1 MFDRTRLFAGRSR
14 RRGAT
19 LVETAIVLPLV
30 LLFIL
35 GVFEYSRYLM
45 MLHLCTNAAREGCR
59 YAVSHTQPVTI
70 GAKTQ
75 GNATTDV
82 TNTVTAY
89 LAGQSLASQSIQV
102 YQSDSLGKN
111 LGSWNNAS
119 AGQYIC
125 VKVSGNFLSAIPNF
139 LHIANPLPISG
150 QAVMVCEGN

>member
-1 MFDRTRLFAGRSR
+1 MRTRLLADRSR

-30 LLFIL
+30 MLFIL
-35 GVFEYSRYLM
+35 GVFEYGRYLM

-70 GAKTQ
+70 GAQTQ
-75 GNATTDV
+75 GNATADV
-82 TNTVTAY
+82 TNAVTAY

-102 YQSDSLGKN
+102 YQSDSLGNN
-111 LGSWNNAS
+111 LGVWNNAS
-119 AGQYIC
+119 AGQYVC
-125 VKVSGNFLSAIPNF
+125 VKITGNFLSAIPNF
-139 LHIANPLPISG
+139 LHIANPLPITS